1 MTSDPRA
8 ILKKIPGFH
17 DANFTLT
24 RAAGQSL
31 NNELWRVSV
40 GSRVWALRVAQ
51 AEDALGI
58 DRGHETAAS
67 VAAADAGV
75 SPAVVHEHGGV
86 LLLDWIEGRT
96 LSDADFAEEGVR
108 RIARLLRAAHVR
120 APRGLPTLA
129 DRVEGML
136 ARAVARGA
144 QLPDGLE
151 SALERVRAAE
161 PARAVLTHHD
171 VWPNNVMD
179 DGDRLWLVDWEFAG
193 AGDGMFDLATVARTA
208 NLTAEGEDALLEE
221 YGAPGASR
229 RLAEARWSVGLF
241 EGAWAL
247 AMHTVRGSDGPFDYV
262 GHARQ
267 MFAELSNAP
276 DSAPHEPHSSMI
288 R

>member
-1 MTSDPRA
+1 MTPDPRA
-8 ILKKIPGFH
+8 ILEEIPGFH
-17 DANFTLT
+17 GADVTLT

-31 NNELWRVSV
+31 NNELWRVSS

-51 AEDALGI
+51 SEDALGI
-58 DRGHETAAS
+58 DRGHETAAV
-67 VAAADAGV
+67 VAAAEAGV

-86 LLLDWIEGRT
+86 LLFDWIEGRT
-96 LSDADFAEEGVR
+96 LSDADFDEAGVR
-108 RIARLLRAAHVR
+108 RIARLLRAAHVP

-179 DGDRLWLVDWEFAG
+179 DGERLWLVDWEFAG

-221 YGAPGASR
+221 YGAAGASR

-247 AMHTVRGSDGPFDYV
+247 AMHTVRGSDGDFDYV

-276 DSAPHEPHSSMI
+276 AAP